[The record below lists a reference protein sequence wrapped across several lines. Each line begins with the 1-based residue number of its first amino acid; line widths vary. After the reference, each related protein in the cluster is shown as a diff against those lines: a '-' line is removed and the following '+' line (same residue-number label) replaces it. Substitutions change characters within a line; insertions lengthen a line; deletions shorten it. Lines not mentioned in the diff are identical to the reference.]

1 MWSELKDGLTFSSNG
16 AFCTFFFFFFW
27 ISASIGRFGDFGR
40 YGRFRPIH
48 ARIGPI
54 PRESARF
61 GAASARVGFKKMKA
75 TWRDAAGCAGS
86 GVPHMSQHPAA
97 SDAGA
102 APLVPRPCFTK
113 FLCIFG
119 RRKKKKIIKRLD

>member
-1 MWSELKDGLTFSSNG
+1 MFVWSELKDGLTFSSNG
-16 AFCTFFFFFFW
+16 AFCTFFFFFFFL
-27 ISASIGRFGDFGR
+27 ISAWIGRFGGFGQ

-61 GAASARVGFKKMKA
+61 GAASALKKWKPRGM
-75 TWRDAAGCAGS
+75 TRRDAAGCVGS
-86 GVPHMSQHPAA
+86 GVPHASPHPTA

-119 RRKKKKIIKRLD
+119 RRKKKRL